1 MKTTFGILRP
11 IQIRDIVVLQEDG
24 AARCLWKLAKVIEMV
39 SGRDG
44 AVRAA
49 KINKDKMINLRCR

>member
-1 MKTTFGILRP
+1 MI
-11 IQIRDIVVLQEDG
+11 
-24 AARCLWKLAKVIEMV
+24 

-49 KINKDKMINLRCR
+49 KINKDKVTNLRHPIKHLIPLEAEC